1 MSQTQTTAGWK
12 MDFYKTFIRFD
23 DMQTAESVILDKT
36 EVEGKIKQLSS
47 PARRRLFGFMRR

>member
-1 MSQTQTTAGWK
+1 MSQTQTTTGWK

>member
-1 MSQTQTTAGWK
+1 MRFLACGWK
-12 MDFYKTFIRFD
+12 MDFYNTFIRFD

-36 EVEGKIKQLSS
+36 AVEGKIKQLSS